1 MNGTGHL
8 AGEHMRKT
16 WRIFIVILYFTIAK
30 HLPVSYDYRGGRIS
44 RRLRAWIGRQ
54 LLDECGKNVNI
65 EHGASFGTGRGIRLG
80 DDSDLGVDCQ
90 IHGRVTIG
98 KNSFMGPEVAIWTT
112 NHRFDRT
119 DIPMMFQGNQVQ
131 KPVFIG
137 NDVWIGTRAILLPGV
152 HVGDHS
158 IIGAGAVVAKD
169 VPPWA
174 IVVGNPARVVRYRN
188 SVSNFESES
197 PIATKQ

>member
-1 MNGTGHL
+1 
-8 AGEHMRKT
+8 
-16 WRIFIVILYFTIAK
+16 
-30 HLPVSYDYRGGRIS
+30 
-44 RRLRAWIGRQ
+44 
-54 LLDECGKNVNI
+54 
-65 EHGASFGTGRGIRLG
+65 
-80 DDSDLGVDCQ
+80 
-90 IHGRVTIG
+90 
-98 KNSFMGPEVAIWTT
+98 MGPEVAIWTT